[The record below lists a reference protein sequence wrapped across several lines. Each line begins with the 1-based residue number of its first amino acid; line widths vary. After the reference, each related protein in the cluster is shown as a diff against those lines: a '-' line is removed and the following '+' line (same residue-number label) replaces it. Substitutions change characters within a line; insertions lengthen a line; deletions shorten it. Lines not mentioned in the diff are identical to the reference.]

1 MLKCKNGRHGNEF
14 GIKMILWKEARAMC
28 LKATGAKEFLQGY
41 LTCNT
46 DYITQGSYLSFA
58 LCDIKG
64 RVLANGWATQRED
77 QVFLIVHRSTLSLVR
92 KHLAPYLNFSQCSAE
107 EADYSIYLQRS
118 ELGDEA
124 GLFGYEI
131 ASLSIFDSQ
140 EEAVKEDISEA
151 IKELLISKGV
161 SFIEE
166 RVSGRHLPQVL
177 RMQET
182 GGLDFEKGCY
192 LGQEVIARV
201 QFKGRTKKALEKF
214 SWEEDSEPPTVGQKY
229 SSSGQNGE
237 IVMTGKTLGLWI
249 TSASG

>member
-1 MLKCKNGRHGNEF
+1 MV
-14 GIKMILWKEARAMC
+14 LWNEARAMC
-28 LKATGAKEFLQGY
+28 LSTNGAKEFLQGY

-46 DYITQGSYLSFA
+46 DNISEDSYLPFA

-107 EADYSIYLQRS
+107 DAEYSVSLQKS
-118 ELGDEA
+118 GLDSVA

-131 ASLSIFDSQ
+131 ASFSVFDSQ
-140 EEAVKEDISEA
+140 KEAAEEDASEV
-151 IKELLISKGV
+151 IRELLISKAV
-161 SFIEE
+161 PFIEE
-166 RVSGRHLPQVL
+166 RASGKYLPQVL
-177 RMQET
+177 KMQET

-201 QFKGRTKKALEKF
+201 QFKGRTKKSLEKF
-214 SWEEDSEPPTVGQKY
+214 SWERDGEPPTVGQKY
-229 SSSGQNGE
+229 SLNGQNGE
-237 IVMTGKTLGLWI
+237 IVMVGRTLGLWI
-249 TSASG
+249 TNAGG